1 MTNWYTCTISWFSQS
16 CQSVILTRI
25 INALWTRMTLILLEI
40 NFYGSFAG
48 SKLLVLHPCG
58 FHLNVWGPFRGGGG
72 GGHMSQYSSE
82 FQNPLFQ
89 GLRKRLCPCWYFTIN
104 CYCIFHCSWPCHSRN
119 PFWCHLSISSVLRCY
134 FKVIS
139 PQIFSPT
146 GPHFCNIYIYLIFK
160 MGKWPI
166 SLTNMII
173 VAISLFSLNIFL
185 NCFIGPMRKQ
195 VL

>member
-1 MTNWYTCTISWFSQS
+1 MTNWYTCTISWSSQS

-25 INALWTRMTLILLEI
+25 INALWTRTILILLEI

-58 FHLNVWGPFRGGGG
+58 LHLNVWGPFRGGDVCPYN
-72 GGHMSQYSSE
+72 YSSE

-89 GLRKRLCPCWYFTIN
+89 GLRRRLCPCWYYTIN
-104 CYCIFHCSWPCHSRN
+104 YYCIFHCSWRCHSRN
-119 PFWCHLSISSVLRCY
+119 PFWCHLSTFQLSYDVILRSCHLRFFPQQGLIYATLYIS
-134 FKVIS
+134 
-139 PQIFSPT
+139 
-146 GPHFCNIYIYLIFK
+146 LIFK

>member
-16 CQSVILTRI
+16 SQSVILTRI

-58 FHLNVWGPFRGGGG
+58 FHLNVWRPFRGG

-119 PFWCHLSISSVLRCY
+119 PFWCHLSTFHLSY
-134 FKVIS
+134 D
-139 PQIFSPT
+139 
-146 GPHFCNIYIYLIFK
+146 
-160 MGKWPI
+160 
-166 SLTNMII
+166 
-173 VAISLFSLNIFL
+173 AISRSFHLRFFPNRASFLQHLHLFNL
-185 NCFIGPMRKQ
+185 
-195 VL
+195 

>member
-58 FHLNVWGPFRGGGG
+58 FHLNVWGSFRGRGGDICPNIVLNFKPFISRIEKEALSLLIFYNQLLLYFPLLLA
-72 GGHMSQYSSE
+72 MSQLQPILMS
-82 FQNPLFQ
+82 FVN
-89 GLRKRLCPCWYFTIN
+89 
-104 CYCIFHCSWPCHSRN
+104 
-119 PFWCHLSISSVLRCY
+119 ISSVLRCY

-160 MGKWPI
+160 MGKWPV